1 METTL
6 KLGRIEG
13 KRRSEWQR
21 MRWLDSITNTMDVNV
36 KKLQEM
42 VKNREAWH
50 ATVRGAVESD
60 MTQRVNNN
68 SVTGTRVP
76 FDSRL
81 GCYLW
86 RPGQVSSCPNTT
98 GFYMCGLCLQ
108 YTEALICMGTL

>member
-1 METTL
+1 MVRQHHQHNGCECEETPGDGEEQGSL
-6 KLGRIEG
+6 ACC
-13 KRRSEWQR
+13 SP
-21 MRWLDSITNTMDVNV
+21 
-36 KKLQEM
+36 
-42 VKNREAWH
+42 
-50 ATVRGAVESD
+50 RGCKESD